1 MGFMDKIKGKLS
13 SSSSSGSGENKR
25 ASFAGSSPQA
35 AAAAPSSTQNPAAA
49 NPATSATAAAPA
61 AAPAAT
67 TTTAA
72 AAATTAPATTAPATT
87 APATAT
93 TTTPATAAS
102 NPATTAG
109 NDTSYQPEPA
119 TEANKST
126 GATPTTS
133 STNMTSYTGTC
144 HCKHHEWTVE
154 LTPDQSKHILWYVY
168 PFFFLQTIPI
178 FSFSF
183 FAFFLPQLS
192 SAQLT
197 FRSHCDTC
205 KILGGGAYTL
215 NQIIPKSALKITKG
229 GEPGKYTYYGDSGKV
244 PFPPHQSLPSLNH
257 PPPSFLTPP
266 LFGEYRQSTATSAP
280 NVPLTSTIIKKSWA
294 RKPLLLE
301 RHFCEMHERHLG
313 LGRKFMGRRKW
324 PGNRGLRRLLRRC
337 RLRERGEM

>member
-25 ASFAGSSPQA
+25 ASFVGSSPQA
-35 AAAAPSSTQNPAAA
+35 AAAAPSSTQTPSAA

-61 AAPAAT
+61 ATT

-72 AAATTAPATTAPATT
+72 AATAPATT

-102 NPATTAG
+102 NPATTAE

-126 GATPTTS
+126 AATPTTS

-154 LTPDQSKHILWYVY
+154 LTPDQSKHILWYVPSLFY
-168 PFFFLQTIPI
+168 KQSQSLFFCLFL
-178 FSFSF
+178 
-183 FAFFLPQLS
+183 FFLPQLS

-197 FRSHCDTC
+197 SPSHCDTC

-244 PFPPHQSLPSLNH
+244 PPPPHQSPPYIPP
-257 PPPSFLTPP
+257 PPPSFSNT
-266 LFGEYRQSTATSAP
+266 FYIGSQ
-280 NVPLTSTIIKKSWA
+280 
-294 RKPLLLE
+294 LLLLPQ
-301 RHFCEMHERHLG
+301 MYLSHLPSSRSHG
-313 LGRKFMGRRKW
+313 PRNHYCSNGTFARGARDIWGWGGNLWEGEDELGTEDCGDF
-324 PGNRGLRRLLRRC
+324 
-337 RLRERGEM
+337 

>member
-1 MGFMDKIKGKLS
+1 MGFMDKIKGKLSS

-35 AAAAPSSTQNPAAA
+35 AAAPSSTQTPAAATAA

-61 AAPAAT
+61 AT
-67 TTTAA
+67 TTTA
-72 AAATTAPATTAPATT
+72 AAATTAPATTAPAT
-87 APATAT
+87 TAT

-126 GATPTTS
+126 GATTTTS

-154 LTPDQSKHILWYVY
+154 LTPDQSKHILWYV
-168 PFFFLQTIPI
+168 PSLFNKQSHI
-178 FSFSF
+178 SFSSP
-183 FAFFLPQLS
+183 PQKRKPIK
-192 SAQLT
+192 LT
-197 FRSHCDTC
+197 SPNLNSHCDTC
-205 KILGGGAYTL
+205 KILGGGAYTM

-244 PFPPHQSLPSLNH
+244 H
-257 PPPSFLTPP
+257 PPYIPPTPP
-266 LFGEYRQSTATSAP
+266 FSPLSNTFFYRQSTATTAP

-294 RKPLLLE
+294 PKPLLLE
-301 RHFCEMHERHLG
+301 RHFCEMHEKHLA
-313 LGRKFMGRRKW
+313 LGRKFMGRRK
-324 PGNRGLRRLLRRC
+324 
-337 RLRERGEM
+337 

>member
-1 MGFMDKIKGKLS
+1 MRYEASYPTTIVIFTFLAVVTMGFMDKIKGKLSS

-35 AAAAPSSTQNPAAA
+35 AAAAAPSSTQTPAAATAA

-61 AAPAAT
+61 AATPATAT
-67 TTTAA
+67 TTTA
-72 AAATTAPATTAPATT
+72 AAATTAPATTAA
-87 APATAT
+87 A
-93 TTTPATAAS
+93 TTTPATTAS

-154 LTPDQSKHILWYVY
+154 LTPDQSKHILWYVHK
-168 PFFFLQTIPI
+168 QSHI
-178 FSFSF
+178 SF
-183 FAFFLPQLS
+183 FVLS
-192 SAQLT
+192 PKRKPTKLT
-197 FRSHCDTC
+197 NNLNSHCDTC

-244 PFPPHQSLPSLNH
+244 PPPSTPFNH
-257 PPPSFLTPP
+257 PP
-266 LFGEYRQSTATSAP
+266 LF
-280 NVPLTSTIIKKSWA
+280 
-294 RKPLLLE
+294 
-301 RHFCEMHERHLG
+301 
-313 LGRKFMGRRKW
+313 
-324 PGNRGLRRLLRRC
+324 
-337 RLRERGEM
+337 

>member
-1 MGFMDKIKGKLS
+1 MRYEAGYPTTIVIFTFLAVVTMGFMDKIKGKLS

-25 ASFAGSSPQA
+25 ASFAGFSPQAA
-35 AAAAPSSTQNPAAA
+35 AAAAPSSTQTPAAAA

-61 AAPAAT
+61 AT

-72 AAATTAPATTAPATT
+72 AATAPATT

-126 GATPTTS
+126 AATTTTS

-154 LTPDQSKHILWYVY
+154 LTPDQSKHILWYV
-168 PFFFLQTIPI
+168 PSLSTNNPI
-178 FSFSF
+178 FLFHS
-183 FAFFLPQLS
+183 PPKKRKPIK
-192 SAQLT
+192 LT
-197 FRSHCDTC
+197 SPSHCDTC
-205 KILGGGAYTL
+205 KILGGGAYTM

-244 PFPPHQSLPSLNH
+244 PPINPSPINPPTPPFPPL
-257 PPPSFLTPP
+257 
-266 LFGEYRQSTATSAP
+266 
-280 NVPLTSTIIKKSWA
+280 
-294 RKPLLLE
+294 
-301 RHFCEMHERHLG
+301 
-313 LGRKFMGRRKW
+313 
-324 PGNRGLRRLLRRC
+324 
-337 RLRERGEM
+337 

>member
-1 MGFMDKIKGKLS
+1 MRYEAGYPTTIVIFTFLAVVTMGFMDKIKGKL

-35 AAAAPSSTQNPAAA
+35 AAAAPSSTQTPAAA

-61 AAPAAT
+61 AAAAT
-67 TTTAA
+67 TTAPATA
-72 AAATTAPATTAPATT
+72 APATTAPATT
-87 APATAT
+87 AAA

-126 GATPTTS
+126 AATTTTS

-154 LTPDQSKHILWYVY
+154 LTPDQSKHILWYVPFLFY
-168 PFFFLQTIPI
+168 KQSLLFFGFFFSP
-178 FSFSF
+178 
-183 FAFFLPQLS
+183 S
-192 SAQLT
+192 SANLT
-197 FRSHCDTC
+197 PNLTSHCDTC
-205 KILGGGAYTL
+205 KILGGGAYTM

-244 PFPPHQSLPSLNH
+244 PFPLTNPS
-257 PPPSFLTPP
+257 PPFPP
-266 LFGEYRQSTATSAP
+266 LF
-280 NVPLTSTIIKKSWA
+280 
-294 RKPLLLE
+294 
-301 RHFCEMHERHLG
+301 
-313 LGRKFMGRRKW
+313 
-324 PGNRGLRRLLRRC
+324 
-337 RLRERGEM
+337 